1 MKAKTGIYTRRSML
15 VHTGGLLGLSLT
27 TTPAL
32 PAVFDEKNT
41 AATNPSSTVPVA
53 EPADE
58 SADNETN
65 ANQARVAE
73 RFDVKNFGA
82 TGLRKD
88 NATKAFR
95 DAISACTA
103 AGGGTVEV
111 PTGEYTVGT
120 VQLLDNVTLYLEAG
134 ATLFASQL
142 ESDYVKD
149 SRSLI
154 FATGAKNISVTGKGT
169 IDGLARYDYD
179 NVRGADP
186 EIAKEQEIARQ
197 AGIEMKRYYRSREA
211 MNIFLFVL
219 NDCTNVHLEDVSIIN
234 APLWTVRLND
244 CDRVNIRGVYIYS
257 DLEKGVNADGIDI
270 CSSKNVTISDSV
282 IITAD
287 DAIVLK
293 AIARNGKKANAVEN
307 VTVTNCVLTSSST
320 ALMIGTETEA
330 DIHHVVFNNCV
341 IRNSNKGFGINVQD
355 GAVVSN
361 VIFSNLTIETSRRHW
376 NWWGSA
382 EMCKFVLKKRTDT
395 SPLGMI
401 RDIFVDN
408 IIVRARG
415 TTTVTGHPSQPL
427 VNIRMTNVQHFMDVE
442 DAKDKRAT
450 DAIVIEHVRDLQLHN
465 ITVEWSETPTEP
477 AWQSAL
483 VLKNA
488 VGFTID
494 NFSGRQGPKNKSVP
508 AISLFNCSDGIVRNS
523 SAPEETETFIHVSGT
538 ATKDITLKGNRTSKA
553 RKSATFENDVVKKAC
568 TLIP

>member
-1 MKAKTGIYTRRSML
+1 MKIRTSVFSRRTMLAYAGGVLGIT
-15 VHTGGLLGLSLT
+15 TLT
-27 TTPAL
+27 
-32 PAVFDEKNT
+32 DST
-41 AATNPSSTVPVA
+41 AAMRSVSGVVGKNASNFDTKNGNLRNQDVPHVGA
-53 EPADE
+53 GTDGT
-58 SADNETN
+58 SFNVRN
-65 ANQARVAE
+65 Y
-73 RFDVKNFGA
+73 GA

-95 DAISACTA
+95 DAINACTS

-111 PTGEYTVGT
+111 PAGEYTVGT
-120 VQLLDNVTLYLEAG
+120 VQLLDNVTLHLEAG
-134 ATLFASQL
+134 ATLFASQQ

-149 SRSLI
+149 SDALI
-154 FATGAKNISVTGKGT
+154 FAENAKNISVTGKGT

-186 EIAKEQEIARQ
+186 EIAREQEIARQ

-219 NDCTNVHLEDVSIIN
+219 NDCTNIHLEDISIIN

-244 CDRVNIRGVYIYS
+244 CDRVNVRGVYIYS

-270 CSSKNVTISDSV
+270 CSSKNVTISDST

-293 AIARNGKKANAVEN
+293 AIARNGRKANPVEN

-320 ALMIGTETEA
+320 ALMIGTEWEA

-382 EMCKFVLKKRTDT
+382 EMCKFVLKKRTET

-401 RDIFVDN
+401 RDIFIDN
-408 IIVRARG
+408 IVVKARG
-415 TTTVTGHPSQPL
+415 TTTITGHPSQPL
-427 VNIRMTNVQHFMDVE
+427 DNIRMTNVQLFMDVE

-450 DAIVIEHVRDLQLHN
+450 DAMVFEHLRDLQLN
-465 ITVEWSETPTEP
+465 SVSVEWSETPTESS
-477 AWQSAL
+477 WRSAL
-483 VLKNA
+483 VMKN
-488 VGFTID
+488 VTGFTVD
-494 NFSGRQGPKNKSVP
+494 NFSGRQGLRNKAIP
-508 AISLFNCSDGIVRNS
+508 AVSLDNCTDGIVRNS
-523 SAPEETETFIHVSGT
+523 TAPEETETFIHISGT
-538 ATKDITLKGNRTSKA
+538 SSKDIIIKDNRTTKA
-553 RKSATFENDVVKKAC
+553 KKAVTFENDAVKKAVI
-568 TLIP
+568 LH